1 MAYQSREPSLA
12 ENRLY
17 GDLAWLWP
25 ILSDPAH
32 YCHEA
37 AAFCDAIRGHASIPT
52 TTLLDLGCGG
62 GHNDLHLKQD
72 FQITGVDLSAGMLG
86 HARRLNPEVTYV
98 QGDLRTVRLGTA
110 CDAVI
115 IADAIDYMLTESD
128 LAAAFANAHTHLR
141 PGGVF
146 CTYAEHTREHF
157 VQNQNKCWTRSRE
170 EVEVTFLENHYDPDA
185 SDATF
190 EGTFVYL
197 IRERGQ
203 LRIETDRHLLG
214 LFDLPTWRRL
224 LAAAGFEVVETTLAE
239 EDEPPIPMFICK
251 SAWPTGTSQSM
262 EEHNQHR
269 RRL

>member
-1 MAYQSREPSLA
+1 MTCRLKETLSV

-37 AAFCDAIRGHASIPT
+37 AAFRDAIRGHASIPS

-72 FQITGVDLSAGMLG
+72 FHVTGVDFSAGSLG
-86 HARRLNPEVTYV
+86 HARQLNPEAIYA
-98 QGDLRTVRLGTA
+98 QGDLRTVRLETTF
-110 CDAVI
+110 DAVI
-115 IADAIDYMLTESD
+115 IADAIDYMLTEAD
-128 LAAAFANAHTHLR
+128 LAAAFATAHAHLR

-170 EVEVTFLENHYDPDA
+170 EADVTFLENYYDPDA
-185 SDATF
+185 SDTTI
-190 EGTFVYL
+190 EGTSVYL
-197 IRERGQ
+197 IRERGR
-203 LRIETDRHLLG
+203 LRIETDRHRLS

-224 LAAAGFEVVETTLAE
+224 LKAAGFEVVEATLAE
-239 EDEPPIPMFICK
+239 EDEPPIPMLMCK
-251 SAWPTGTSQSM
+251 S
-262 EEHNQHR
+262 E
-269 RRL
+269 

>member
-1 MAYQSREPSLA
+1 MNFQSKGPSLA

-17 GDLAWLWP
+17 GGLAWLWP
-25 ILSDPAH
+25 ILSDPAR
-32 YCHEA
+32 YRHEA
-37 AAFCDAIRGHASIPT
+37 AAFRDAIRAHTSIPT

-62 GHNDLHLKQD
+62 GHNDLYLKQD
-72 FQITGVDLSAGMLG
+72 FQVTGVDLSPGMLG
-86 HARRLNPEVTYV
+86 HARRLNPEATYV

-110 CDAVI
+110 FDAVI
-115 IADAIDYMLTESD
+115 IADAIDYMLTEAD
-128 LAAAFANAHTHLR
+128 LAAAFATAHAHLR

-157 VQNQNKCWTRSRE
+157 VQNHNKCWTRNRE
-170 EVEVTFLENHYDPDA
+170 DVEVTFLENNFDPDV

-197 IRERGQ
+197 IRERGR

-224 LAAAGFEVVETTLAE
+224 LTAARFEIVETTLAE
-239 EDEPPIPMFICK
+239 EDEPPIPMFICSCGDETDPGK
-251 SAWPTGTSQSM
+251 
-262 EEHNQHR
+262 
-269 RRL
+269 

>member
-17 GDLAWLWP
+17 GGLAWLWP
-25 ILSDPAH
+25 ILSDPTH
-32 YCHEA
+32 YRHEA
-37 AAFCDAIRGHASIPT
+37 AAFRDAIRAHTSIPT

-62 GHNDLHLKQD
+62 GHNDLYLKQD
-72 FQITGVDLSAGMLG
+72 FQVTGVDLSPGMLG
-86 HARRLNPEVTYV
+86 HACRLNPEATYV

-110 CDAVI
+110 FDAVI
-115 IADAIDYMLTESD
+115 IADAIDYMLTEAD
-128 LAAAFANAHTHLR
+128 LAAAFATAHAHLR

-146 CTYAEHTREHF
+146 CTYAEHTRERF
-157 VQNQNKCWTRSRE
+157 TQNQNKCWTGSRE
-170 EVEVTFLENHYDPDA
+170 GVEVTFLENSYDPDV

-197 IRERGQ
+197 IRERGR

-224 LAAAGFEVVETTLAE
+224 LTAARFDIVETTLAE
-239 EDEPPIPMFICK
+239 EDEPPIPMFICSCGDETDPGK
-251 SAWPTGTSQSM
+251 
-262 EEHNQHR
+262 
-269 RRL
+269 